1 MIGTHSFFFCDFG
14 WLNDLHRISRISL
27 EVGGAVG
34 HMIVASTRSAIALI
48 TGGQT
53 ALPN

>member
-1 MIGTHSFFFCDFG
+1 MIGKHSFFFCDFG
-14 WLNDLHRISRISL
+14 WLNDLHRISL